1 MTATQSQLDESSAAG
16 RKRLPVVPASA
27 FGIVL
32 GIAGLSNAWRA
43 AAGHFALP
51 ATVGDG
57 IALLALAVWFVLVCL
72 YGLKWILFAEEARKE
87 IVHPVQC
94 CFIGLIG
101 VATMLCAAMVAPFS
115 GALAL
120 AFYWIGLLW
129 TLVFAIWRTGA
140 LWQGGRDPT
149 TTTPVLYLPTV
160 AGCYVAA
167 IVGAAL
173 RYSDLAQLAFGA
185 GFFSWLAMES
195 VILNRLLNAA
205 ELAEPLRPTIGIQ
218 FAPPAVGAAAY
229 LSVTN
234 GAPDLLAHAMVGYA
248 MLQLLLALR
257 LLPWVMKQPFAAS
270 YWAFSF
276 GLTALAT
283 DLIRMVA
290 RGEQGILSTLAM
302 PLLWLV
308 TAAIA
313 LLAAGTIVLLFRGKL
328 FPLARAL

>member
-1 MTATQSQLDESSAAG
+1 MTATQSQPDETTASS

-51 ATVGDG
+51 GAVGDG
-57 IALLALAVWFVLVCL
+57 IAILALAVWFILVCL
-72 YGLKWILFAEEARKE
+72 YGLKWILFPEDARKE
-87 IVHPVQC
+87 VEHPVQC

-101 VATMLCAAMVAPFS
+101 VATMLGGAMVAPFS
-115 GALAL
+115 GALAP
-120 AFYWIGLLW
+120 AFYWIGLFW
-129 TLVFAIWRTGA
+129 TLAFAIWRTGA
-140 LWQGGRDPT
+140 LWQGGRDQT

-173 RYSDLAQLAFGA
+173 GYSDLAKLAFGA

-195 VILNRLLNAA
+195 VVLNRLLNAT
-205 ELAEPLRPTIGIQ
+205 ELPEPLRPTIGIQ
-218 FAPPAVGAAAY
+218 LAPPAVGAAAY

-276 GLTALAT
+276 GLTALAA
-283 DLIRMVA
+283 DLIRMAA
-290 RGEQGILSTLAM
+290 RGEQGILSVLAM

-313 LLAAGTIVLLFRGKL
+313 LLAAGTLVLLFRGKL
-328 FPLARAL
+328 FPLARA